1 MNNGSTKGATVASV
15 LYVEDEVRLASL
27 VGRYLARAGHD
38 VRLLSTGEELI
49 ESIGT
54 VPCDLV
60 LLDLGLPGM
69 DGLTVIG
76 RVRERSSVPLVVL
89 TARSADLDCTQ
100 AIAAGADL
108 FLSKPFRPMVLVS
121 HVDALLRR
129 AAQGPAT
136 ASLSYGDLR
145 VDPVTGDFLCRG
157 VRLLLAPRERRLL
170 LVLMS
175 NDGSAKT
182 REHLAS
188 AVWGSRA
195 GSSHAMDES
204 VRRLRRALEDAGSAV
219 QVCTLWG
226 RGFCLEGS
234 DERDAQ

>member
-1 MNNGSTKGATVASV
+1 MASV

-100 AIAAGADL
+100 AIAAGAD
-108 FLSKPFRPMVLVS
+108 PFCP
-121 HVDALLRR
+121 
-129 AAQGPAT
+129 
-136 ASLSYGDLR
+136 
-145 VDPVTGDFLCRG
+145 
-157 VRLLLAPRERRLL
+157 
-170 LVLMS
+170 
-175 NDGSAKT
+175 
-182 REHLAS
+182 
-188 AVWGSRA
+188 SR
-195 GSSHAMDES
+195 SDRKS
-204 VRRLRRALEDAGSAV
+204 VV
-219 QVCTLWG
+219 
-226 RGFCLEGS
+226 
-234 DERDAQ
+234 